1 MWIWRYFSIAVIKEK
16 DKIEIKADFEIRNF
30 RHTKKDDGNKLWW
43 ARVWVWYGDMV
54 YMINIDT
61 DNTNV
66 IFSAP
71 GNQDNHDE
79 QMQIS
84 VFEVNDRK
92 RKQFSR

>member
-61 DNTNV
+61 DTNV
-66 IFSAP
+66 ILSAP

>member
-1 MWIWRYFSIAVIKEK
+1 MIAVIKEK
-16 DKIEIKADFEIRNF
+16 DKIKIKAVFKIRNF
-30 RHTKKDDGNKLWW
+30 RRTKKDDRNKLWW

-79 QMQIS
+79 QMQIQIS

>member
-1 MWIWRYFSIAVIKEK
+1 MIAVIKEK
-16 DKIEIKADFEIRNF
+16 DKIKIKAVFKIRNF
-30 RHTKKDDGNKLWW
+30 RRTKKDDRNKLWW

-79 QMQIS
+79 QY
-84 VFEVNDRK
+84 RY
-92 RKQFSR
+92 QFLK

>member
-16 DKIEIKADFEIRNF
+16 DKIEIKADFKIRNF